1 VSDWAATG
9 KAAQLAVDHTEAL
22 LGAEAS
28 RRLLAPDRRLL
39 AGDAA
44 PGNATKTN
52 ATNTT
57 NATKNSSSTAS
68 NSSSPA
74 KAKDTAKPVP
84 PPPSKVAPLVELSRY
99 YAGSIHPNQSAI
111 A

>member
-9 KAAQLAVDHTEAL
+9 KAAQLAVDHTDAL

-28 RRLLAPDRRLL
+28 RRQLAPDQRLL

-44 PGNATKTN
+44 PGNDTKTN
-52 ATNTT
+52 ATNT
-57 NATKNSSSTAS
+57 TKNSSSTAS

-74 KAKDTAKPVP
+74 KAKDTVKPVP
-84 PPPSKVAPLVELSRY
+84 APPSKVAPLVELSRY